1 MGFGG
6 KRRTTN
12 DSKVL
17 CLRTR
22 RMELPFTER
31 EGLWKDSILKTDTS
45 VKHLRGNL
53 MSVRNSSRQFSLQI
67 WSLAE

>member
-1 MGFGG
+1 MS
-6 KRRTTN
+6 

-17 CLRTR
+17 RLRTG

-31 EGLWKDSILKTDTS
+31 EGLWKEIILKTDMS
-45 VKHLRGNL
+45 IKHLGGNL
-53 MSVRNSSRQFSLQI
+53 MSVRNSSRQFNLQI